1 MYASTL
7 DGSNV
12 RLENFQDR
20 IQQWRQWLYGKD
32 LEGQTLSMGRTVK
45 EWGEICPLVSRYVL
59 LCLHI
64 VFDTLSSLIDDV

>member
-59 LCLHI
+59 LCLLI
-64 VFDTLSSLIDDV
+64 VFDTLSSL